1 MAAEFDPSRK
11 VDDAKASNEAV
22 GWGSWTGMGAPP
34 PRPRKLPKKLMAPK
48 KKEASR
54 KRKDDRKP
62 DVIINQKRLK
72 KTANGFM
79 LGDVPHPF
87 SSRYEYEQA
96 ILGGVG
102 REWNVSGAFRNMT
115 RPEILTRSGNM
126 IKPIPKR
133 TKVKRAPA
141 KF

>member
-1 MAAEFDPSRK
+1 
-11 VDDAKASNEAV
+11 
-22 GWGSWTGMGAPP
+22 MGAPP